1 MGVWGGVACC
11 WLFGCQNVE
20 VTQPVSRQPSDVLKD
35 VEVGVRGHN
44 KVTALAKD
52 LADKFSAEKKPPPP
66 PAAQEPRPVSINC
79 QC

>member
-1 MGVWGGVACC
+1 
-11 WLFGCQNVE
+11 VE
-20 VTQPVSRQPSDVLKD
+20 VTELVSRQPSDVLKD